1 MLPVYPEAKHNPLG
15 DANICS
21 RLLFCWLTPLLRVG
35 YKRRLEED
43 DMYSV
48 LPEDRS
54 AHLGEELQG
63 CWDQEVSRAEK
74 DAREPSLT
82 KAIIKC
88 YWKPYLVLGIFTFLE
103 EGTRIVHPVLLG
115 KIISYLEYYDPS
127 DSAAFREALAY
138 AAGLSVCVLT
148 WAFLHHLYFYHIQRV
163 GMRLRVAV
171 CHMIYR
177 KALRL
182 SNSATRETST
192 GQIVNLLSND
202 VNRFD
207 QVTMFLHFL
216 WVGPLQAVVVTA
228 LLWMEVG
235 ISCLAGMAVLILL
248 LLLQSCIGKLF
259 SLLWSKTA
267 AYTDVRI
274 RTMSEVITGIRT
286 VKMYT
291 WEKSIMDLIA
301 RLRRKEVSKI
311 LRSSYLRGLNLA
323 SFFALSKIMVF
334 VTFITS
340 EVLGNVITASQ
351 VFVVVTLFEA
361 LRLTGT
367 LHFPMAVEKV
377 SEAVV
382 SIQRVKNFLLL
393 EETSQH
399 NPQLPSDGEAIV
411 HMHDFTAFWD
421 KASET
426 PTLQGLSFTIRP
438 GELLAVVGPVGA
450 GKSSL
455 LSAVLGELP
464 PSQGEVTVRG
474 RIAYVPQQPWLFPG
488 TVRSNILF
496 GKKYEKDRY
505 EKVLKAC
512 ALEEDLQP
520 LEDGDLTVVRGR
532 GTPLSAGQK
541 ARISLARALYQ
552 DADIYLLDDPLSAV
566 DAGVS
571 RHLFEQAHVTAD
583 RAHSVR
589 VHCVSLYVVQSIV
602 CFLDLQ
608 VYPRHLGQGL
618 PPPPTSAEGASE
630 GGLCLILRHETC
642 HLLTQLLHGVVHR
655 TVGSP
660 QPLCKNNRCIRQALR
675 EKITI
680 LVTHQ
685 LQYLKDASQI
695 LILKDGKIMKKGT
708 FAEFPKPGVD
718 FEDIPLKEKEA
729 EPPPVPDSPTPS
741 QASESSVE
749 SQENPRPLLEDAAP
763 QDQDAENIRVTLSL
777 ESRSEGKVGFK
788 TYKNYFISGDNWFI
802 IIFLILVN
810 IAAQVSYV
818 LQDWWLSSWANGQ
831 SSLYAIEYLKG
842 KITFIPD
849 PVWYLTAYSVLTAGT
864 VLFGITRSLL
874 MFYIL
879 VNSSQ
884 TFHNKMLESILRAPV
899 LFFNRNPAG
908 RILNRF
914 SKDTGH
920 MDDLLPQIIQD
931 FMQTFL
937 LVMGVVGVMVVVIP
951 WTVIPL
957 IPLGIIFFVLRR
969 YFLETSRDVKRL
981 ECTTRSPVFSHLA
994 SSLQGRWTIRAFK
1007 AQQRFQELFDAHQDL
1022 HSEAWF
1028 LSLTTSRWFA
1038 LCLDAICAVFVI
1050 GVAFGSLFLA
1060 ETLNVGQVGLVL
1072 SLALT
1077 FTVMVP
1083 RCIRQSAEAETMM
1096 ISVERVIE
1104 YTDLEKEAPWEYKYH
1119 PPPSWPHEGL
1129 IGFYNVR
1136 FRYSSDGPLVLKN
1149 FTAPISPNEKVGI
1162 VGRTGA
1168 GKSSLVSALFRLS
1181 EPEGRIWIDG
1191 IWTTTIGLHDLRKK
1205 MSVVPQEPVLFTGT
1219 MRKNLDPFHE
1229 HTDEELWNALEEVQ
1243 LKEAVEGLPGKLN
1256 TELAESGSNLS
1267 AGQRQLVSFARA
1279 ILRKNQIL
1287 IIDKATSNVDPRTD
1301 EVIKKKVR
1309 EKFAQCTVLTITNRL
1324 STVIDSEF
1332 VMVLDSGRQREYSS
1346 PYKLLQN
1353 KNSLFYKMVQH
1364 LGEAEATAL
1373 TETATQVHM
1382 ERK

>member
-1 MLPVYPEAKHNPLG
+1 M
-15 DANICS
+15 
-21 RLLFCWLTPLLRVG
+21 
-35 YKRRLEED
+35 
-43 DMYSV
+43 
-48 LPEDRS
+48 
-54 AHLGEELQG
+54 
-63 CWDQEVSRAEK
+63 
-74 DAREPSLT
+74 
-82 KAIIKC
+82 
-88 YWKPYLVLGIFTFLE
+88 TFFFQ
-103 EGTRIVHPVLLG
+103 EGTRIVQPVLLG
-115 KIISYLEYYDPS
+115 KIISIWSTMIPVILPPS
-127 DSAAFREALAY
+127 TKPWPTPQ
-138 AAGLSVCVLT
+138 GLSACVLT

-182 SNSATRETST
+182 SNLATRETST

-216 WVGPLQAVVVTA
+216 WVGPLQAVAVTA

-259 SLLWSKTA
+259 SSLWSKTA
-267 AYTDVRI
+267 AYTDDRI
-274 RTMSEVITGIRT
+274 RTVSEVITGIRT

-291 WEKSIMDLIA
+291 WEKSFADLIA

-323 SFFALSKIMVF
+323 SFFAVSKIMIF
-334 VTFITS
+334 VTFITI
-340 EVLGNVITASQ
+340 VLLDNVITASQ

-367 LHFPMAVEKV
+367 LHFPMAIEKV

-382 SIQRVKNFLLL
+382 SIRRVK
-393 EETSQH
+393 
-399 NPQLPSDGEAIV
+399 
-411 HMHDFTAFWD
+411 
-421 KASET
+421 
-426 PTLQGLSFTIRP
+426 QGP
-438 GELLAVVGPVGA
+438 GP
-450 GKSSL
+450 
-455 LSAVLGELP
+455 
-464 PSQGEVTVRG
+464 
-474 RIAYVPQQPWLFPG
+474 FPG
-488 TVRSNILF
+488 LR
-496 GKKYEKDRY
+496 E
-505 EKVLKAC
+505 
-512 ALEEDLQP
+512 
-520 LEDGDLTVVRGR
+520 
-532 GTPLSAGQK
+532 GTQRCWRLSG
-541 ARISLARALYQ
+541 SRAVYQ

-571 RHLFEQAHVTAD
+571 
-583 RAHSVR
+583 
-589 VHCVSLYVVQSIV
+589 
-602 CFLDLQ
+602 
-608 VYPRHLGQGL
+608 
-618 PPPPTSAEGASE
+618 
-630 GGLCLILRHETC
+630 
-642 HLLTQLLHGVVHR
+642 
-655 TVGSP
+655 
-660 QPLCKNNRCIRQALR
+660 KCICQALH

-685 LQYLKDASQI
+685 LWYLKAASQI

-708 FAEFPKPGVD
+708 YVEFPKPGVD
-718 FEDIPLKEKEA
+718 FEDILLKTNEEA
-729 EPPPVPDSPTPS
+729 EPSRVPDSPTLRGQP
-741 QASESSVE
+741 SESSVQPQE
-749 SQENPRPLLEDAAP
+749 SPRPSLEDAAP
-763 QDQDAENIRVTLSL
+763 EDQDTETIQVALSL
-777 ESRSEGKVGFK
+777 ESRSEGKVDFK
-788 TYKNYFISGDNWFI
+788 TYKDYFTAGAHWFI
-802 IIFLILVN
+802 IIFLILIN

-818 LQDWWLSSWANGQ
+818 LQDWWLSSWQRPCA
-831 SSLYAIEYLKG
+831 ERC
-842 KITFIPD
+842 FFVP
-849 PVWYLTAYSVLTAGT
+849 VLTAGT
-864 VLFGITRSLL
+864 VLFGISRSLL
-874 MFYIL
+874 MFYVL

-884 TFHNKMLESILRAPV
+884 TLHKQMIESILRAPV
-899 LFFNRNPAG
+899 LFFDRNPTG

-920 MDDLLPQIIQD
+920 MDDLLPQIFQD
-931 FMQTFL
+931 FVQTFL

-957 IPLGIIFFVLRR
+957 ISLGIIFFVLRR

-981 ECTTRSPVFSHLA
+981 ECATRSPVFSHLA

-1022 HSEAWF
+1022 HSEAWS

-1038 LCLDAICAVFVI
+1038 LCLDAICAIFVI

-1083 RCIRQSAEAETMM
+1083 RCVRQSAEAENMM
-1096 ISVERVIE
+1096 ISVERVTE
-1104 YTDLEKEAPWEYKYH
+1104 YIDLEKEAPWEYEYR
-1119 PPPSWPHEGL
+1119 PPPSWPHVGR
-1129 IGFYNVR
+1129 IRFSNVS
-1136 FRYSSDGPLVLKN
+1136 FRYSSDGPVVLRELMPQI
-1149 FTAPISPNEKVGI
+1149 TSGSKVGI

-1181 EPEGRIWIDG
+1181 EPEGRIWISV
-1191 IWTTTIGLHDLRKK
+1191 INTTTIGLHDLRKK

-1256 TELAESGSNLS
+1256 AELAESGSNLS

-1279 ILRKNQIL
+1279 ILRKNKIL

-1301 EVIKKKVR
+1301 ELIKKNIH

-1332 VMVLDSGRQREYSS
+1332 VMVLDSGRQVEYSQ
-1346 PYKLLQN
+1346 PYELLQDEE
-1353 KNSLFYKMVQH
+1353 SLFYKMVQH
-1364 LGEAEATAL
+1364 LGEA
-1373 TETATQVHM
+1373 
-1382 ERK
+1382 

>member
-1 MLPVYPEAKHNPLG
+1 MKHAP
-15 DANICS
+15 
-21 RLLFCWLTPLLRVG
+21 FCCDLRVTWCHH
-35 YKRRLEED
+35 RN
-43 DMYSV
+43 
-48 LPEDRS
+48 
-54 AHLGEELQG
+54 
-63 CWDQEVSRAEK
+63 
-74 DAREPSLT
+74 
-82 KAIIKC
+82 
-88 YWKPYLVLGIFTFLE
+88 
-103 EGTRIVHPVLLG
+103 PVLCFL
-115 KIISYLEYYDPS
+115 
-127 DSAAFREALAY
+127 
-138 AAGLSVCVLT
+138 LS
-148 WAFLHHLYFYHIQRV
+148 FQ
-163 GMRLRVAV
+163 
-171 CHMIYR
+171 
-177 KALRL
+177 ALRL

-192 GQIVNLLSND
+192 GQIRAPS
-202 VNRFD
+202 FSFK
-207 QVTMFLHFL
+207 VTMFLHFL

-571 RHLFEQAHVTAD
+571 RHLFEQ
-583 RAHSVR
+583 
-589 VHCVSLYVVQSIV
+589 
-602 CFLDLQ
+602 
-608 VYPRHLGQGL
+608 
-618 PPPPTSAEGASE
+618 
-630 GGLCLILRHETC
+630 
-642 HLLTQLLHGVVHR
+642 
-655 TVGSP
+655 
-660 QPLCKNNRCIRQALR
+660 CIRQALR

-810 IAAQVSYV
+810 IAAQVNKDIY
-818 LQDWWLSSWANGQ
+818 
-831 SSLYAIEYLKG
+831 
-842 KITFIPD
+842 
-849 PVWYLTAYSVLTAGT
+849 
-864 VLFGITRSLL
+864 FGFL
-874 MFYIL
+874 MFLYF
-879 VNSSQ
+879 SSNCGYRP
-884 TFHNKMLESILRAPV
+884 FWHHKVSVDV
-899 LFFNRNPAG
+899 L
-908 RILNRF
+908 
-914 SKDTGH
+914 
-920 MDDLLPQIIQD
+920 
-931 FMQTFL
+931 
-937 LVMGVVGVMVVVIP
+937 
-951 WTVIPL
+951 
-957 IPLGIIFFVLRR
+957 
-969 YFLETSRDVKRL
+969 
-981 ECTTRSPVFSHLA
+981 
-994 SSLQGRWTIRAFK
+994 
-1007 AQQRFQELFDAHQDL
+1007 
-1022 HSEAWF
+1022 
-1028 LSLTTSRWFA
+1028 
-1038 LCLDAICAVFVI
+1038 
-1050 GVAFGSLFLA
+1050 
-1060 ETLNVGQVGLVL
+1060 
-1072 SLALT
+1072 
-1077 FTVMVP
+1077 
-1083 RCIRQSAEAETMM
+1083 
-1096 ISVERVIE
+1096 
-1104 YTDLEKEAPWEYKYH
+1104 H
-1119 PPPSWPHEGL
+1119 P
-1129 IGFYNVR
+1129 
-1136 FRYSSDGPLVLKN
+1136 
-1149 FTAPISPNEKVGI
+1149 
-1162 VGRTGA
+1162 
-1168 GKSSLVSALFRLS
+1168 
-1181 EPEGRIWIDG
+1181 
-1191 IWTTTIGLHDLRKK
+1191 
-1205 MSVVPQEPVLFTGT
+1205 
-1219 MRKNLDPFHE
+1219 
-1229 HTDEELWNALEEVQ
+1229 
-1243 LKEAVEGLPGKLN
+1243 
-1256 TELAESGSNLS
+1256 
-1267 AGQRQLVSFARA
+1267 
-1279 ILRKNQIL
+1279 
-1287 IIDKATSNVDPRTD
+1287 
-1301 EVIKKKVR
+1301 
-1309 EKFAQCTVLTITNRL
+1309 C
-1324 STVIDSEF
+1324 
-1332 VMVLDSGRQREYSS
+1332 
-1346 PYKLLQN
+1346 
-1353 KNSLFYKMVQH
+1353 
-1364 LGEAEATAL
+1364 
-1373 TETATQVHM
+1373 
-1382 ERK
+1382 